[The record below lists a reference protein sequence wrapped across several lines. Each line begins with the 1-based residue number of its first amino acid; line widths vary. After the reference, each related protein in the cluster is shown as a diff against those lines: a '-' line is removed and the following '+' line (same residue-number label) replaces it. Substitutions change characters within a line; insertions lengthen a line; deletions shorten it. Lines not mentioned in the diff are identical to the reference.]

1 MRLTHR
7 IIAGALF
14 LSLTATG
21 VALFYVHKQRVPQ
34 RPVIYVAARSPQLEV
49 LPVYLGI
56 VAGYFDEAGLEVRV
70 VNTESSDRNWK
81 KPGVLHAC
89 SLEDLLYSRIFYGEE
104 QVAVATL
111 TEHDYALL
119 LGRKP
124 EPFTWEA
131 TKRKSII
138 TAETTS
144 ATTAVLEAAL
154 RENGV
159 YPHREAVLINNIP
172 ERLRIP
178 AFLAGT
184 GDYIVAREPAATVLV
199 RSEKAFFAA
208 PLSKGKPLYLTVLAA
223 PEDWAAKNHTVLTS
237 FNRELA
243 RAQADLYRRPAGEIA
258 WTLGPYFPHI
268 SLSAL
273 ETVIARGQT
282 EHIWDSGGK
291 TNPAYFNRLQQILK
305 QAGELPC
312 KTAYKEVFWGQEP
325 EAKE

>member
-1 MRLTHR
+1 MRLTYR

-14 LSLTATG
+14 LFLAATG
-21 VALFYVHKQRVPQ
+21 VTLFYMHKQRVPQ
-34 RPVIYVAARSPQLEV
+34 RPVIYITAPSPQLEV

-56 VAGYFDEAGLEVRV
+56 VAGHFDKAGLEVLV
-70 VNTESSDRNWK
+70 VNTESSDRDWK

-89 SLEDLLYSRIFYGEE
+89 SLEDLLYSRIFYSEKH
-104 QVAVATL
+104 VAVATL

-119 LGRKP
+119 LSRKP

-131 TKRKSII
+131 TKQKSII
-138 TAETTS
+138 TAQPTS

-159 YPHREAVLINNIP
+159 YPYREAVLINNIP

-184 GDYIVAREPAATVLV
+184 GDYIVAREPAATVMI

-208 PLSKGKPLYLTVLAA
+208 PLSKGKPLYLTVLTA
-223 PEDWAAKNHTVLTS
+223 PEDWAAKNHAVLAA
-237 FNRELA
+237 FNRALA
-243 RAQADLYRRPAGEIA
+243 RAQADLYHRPAGEIA
-258 WTLGPYFPHI
+258 WILGPYFPHI

-273 ETVIARGQT
+273 ETIIARGQK
-282 EHIWDSGGK
+282 ENIWDSGGK
-291 TNPAYFNRLQQILK
+291 PNPAYFFRLQKVLK
-305 QAGELPC
+305 RAGELPRPVSC
-312 KTAYKEVFWGQEP
+312 EEIFMDPKNQR
-325 EAKE
+325 